1 MGKVTLAG
9 ITHRSTCPF
18 AIFPFAVLPFTLSP
32 TMNQF
37 RRLLIPVL
45 VLLITTAA
53 FCSAYNAR
61 PKLVVVIVVDQL
73 RGDMIERYHD
83 QFVEGGFRLLMD
95 RGAWFSSCYYNYAN
109 LRTAPGH
116 STIGTGTYSLGHGI
130 FANEWYDPTQKK
142 VVSSVEDST
151 TKLLGAEVGGSGS
164 SPHNLL
170 SDTIGDELKLAT
182 GGKARVF
189 GVALKDRAAILPVGF
204 SADAAFWIDH
214 DNGAWLTSTY
224 YAKAAPDWVL
234 KFNTE
239 RRGEKYANI
248 SWKDSEGKVL
258 RSTALEQN
266 GKKVS
271 FYDAVGA
278 TPFAADYTFEFVRE
292 LVDNEKLG
300 SGPNTDLLVVSLS
313 NNDILQHKVGPDS
326 PQEKELMLATDRQ
339 LAAFF
344 AYLGRQVGLA
354 NVAIALTAD
363 HGGAPAPDYA
373 KSLRIP
379 ADGFDPKKFRAD
391 LNRILSTKLGKT
403 AEYVRGYDHP
413 NVYLDETAFAA
424 VNMQEAAAEIAAGEA
439 LKQLGALGYVTKSQL
454 AAGDVPNTVFR
465 EKYLNS
471 YSPYGPWYVFSIPK
485 PFLIGYTTGTDHS
498 LPYTYDTHVPL
509 AFFGVSFKPGQYR
522 EKVETVDLAA
532 TIASLLGINP
542 PASAVGRPLH
552 EAFVDARPQ
561 ETTR

>member
-1 MGKVTLAG
+1 
-9 ITHRSTCPF
+9 
-18 AIFPFAVLPFTLSP
+18 
-32 TMNQF
+32 
-37 RRLLIPVL
+37 
-45 VLLITTAA
+45 
-53 FCSAYNAR
+53 
-61 PKLVVVIVVDQL
+61 
-73 RGDMIERYHD
+73 
-83 QFVEGGFRLLMD
+83 
-95 RGAWFSSCYYNYAN
+95 
-109 LRTAPGH
+109 
-116 STIGTGTYSLGHGI
+116 
-130 FANEWYDPTQKK
+130 
-142 VVSSVEDST
+142 
-151 TKLLGAEVGGSGS
+151 
-164 SPHNLL
+164 
-170 SDTIGDELKLAT
+170 
-182 GGKARVF
+182 
-189 GVALKDRAAILPVGF
+189 
-204 SADAAFWIDH
+204 
-214 DNGAWLTSTY
+214 
-224 YAKAAPDWVL
+224 
-234 KFNTE
+234 
-239 RRGEKYANI
+239 
-248 SWKDSEGKVL
+248 
-258 RSTALEQN
+258 
-266 GKKVS
+266 
-271 FYDAVGA
+271 
-278 TPFAADYTFEFVRE
+278 
-292 LVDNEKLG
+292 
-300 SGPNTDLLVVSLS
+300 
-313 NNDILQHKVGPDS
+313 
-326 PQEKELMLATDRQ
+326 MLATDRQ

-379 ADGFDPKKFRAD
+379 AEGFDPKKFRAD

-424 VNMQEAAAEIAAGEA
+424 VNVQEAAAEIAAGEA

-471 YSPYGPWYVFSIPK
+471 YSPYGPWYVFSIPR

>member
-1 MGKVTLAG
+1 
-9 ITHRSTCPF
+9 
-18 AIFPFAVLPFTLSP
+18 
-32 TMNQF
+32 MNSF
-37 RRLLIPVL
+37 RRLLIPAL
-45 VLLITTAA
+45 VLLIATSAL
-53 FCSAYNAR
+53 CSAYNAR

-83 QFVEGGFRLLMD
+83 QFVDGGFRLLMD

-130 FANEWYDPTQKK
+130 FSNEWYDPAQKK
-142 VVSSVEDST
+142 VVTSVEDST
-151 TKLLGAEVGGSGS
+151 TKILGAEIGGPGS

-170 SDTIGDELKLAT
+170 TDTIGDELKLAT
-182 GGKARVF
+182 LGKARVF

-214 DNGAWLTSTY
+214 HSGAWLTSTY
-224 YAKAAPDWVL
+224 YLKTAPDWVL
-234 KFNTE
+234 KFNGE
-239 RRGEKYANI
+239 RRGDKYANI
-248 SWKDSEGKVL
+248 DWKDSEGKVL
-258 RSTALEQN
+258 RSTALQQN

-292 LVDNEKLG
+292 LVDHEKLG

-326 PQEKELMLATDRQ
+326 PQEKEMMLATDRQ

-363 HGGAPAPDYA
+363 HGGAPAPEYA

-379 ADGFDPKKFRAD
+379 AEGFDPKKYRAD
-391 LNRILSTKLGKT
+391 LNRILSTKFGKT

-413 NVYLDETAFAA
+413 NVFLDETAFAA
-424 VNMQEAAAEIAAGEA
+424 VNVQEAAAEIAVGEA
-439 LKQLGALGYVTKSQL
+439 LKQLGAPGYVTKTQL
-454 AAGDVPNTVFR
+454 AAGEIPNTVFR
-465 EKYLNS
+465 QKYLNS

-498 LPYTYDTHVPL
+498 LPYTYDAHVPL

-542 PASAVGRPLH
+542 PASAVGRALH
-552 EAFVDARPQ
+552 EAFIDARPQ
-561 ETTR
+561 ESTR

>member
-9 ITHRSTCPF
+9 ITSRITCPF

-73 RGDMIERYHD
+73 RADMIERYHD

-224 YAKAAPDWVL
+224 YAKTAPDWVL

-471 YSPYGPWYVFSIPK
+471 YSPYGPWYVFSIPR

>member
-9 ITHRSTCPF
+9 ITSRSTCPF

-424 VNMQEAAAEIAAGEA
+424 VNIQEAAAEIAAGEA

-471 YSPYGPWYVFSIPK
+471 YSPYGPWYVFSIPR